1 MKTSGT
7 LPIAERVD
15 RLGTE
20 TAFAVSAECSAWA
33 AKGHD
38 VYPFH
43 LGDMDLRTPANVVEA
58 AERAIAD
65 GKTGYCPNGGIPELR
80 QALADEIT
88 RTHDGTSYGPENVAV
103 QPGGKPVIEKFL
115 LTLMNPGDEVLYP
128 NPGFPIYESQIE
140 FLGGVAKPYGFVPGD
155 KNFLL
160 DFEAIEAAIT
170 PRTRLL
176 IFNNL
181 HNPTGAESPDSEID
195 ALAEL
200 ALKHDLW
207 VLSDEAYWD
216 IRYSGRSRSI
226 ASVPGMQERTVVLYT
241 FSKKFAMTGW
251 RLGGAIAPREIIDV
265 IATINV
271 NQESCTNHFVQWA
284 GVEGLTGDQSGPQ
297 EILRTLRERR
307 DAAVSA
313 LNDIEGV
320 SCYCPEATFYL
331 FPDVTA
337 AMERT
342 GLTDYGEFRTAAL
355 ENTGVSFCTRLH
367 FGRELPGE
375 TRRYV
380 RIAYSGIPADRI
392 AEGLGKLKTF
402 IEA

>member
-1 MKTSGT
+1 ME
-7 LPIAERVD
+7 LADRVE

-33 AKGHD
+33 AGGNE

-43 LGDMDLRTPANVVEA
+43 LGDMDLPTPANVVEA
-58 AERAIAD
+58 AARAIAA

-80 QALADEIT
+80 RALADEIS
-88 RTHDGTSYGPENVAV
+88 RTHEGTSYGPENVAV

-140 FLGGVAKPYGFVPGD
+140 FLGGVAKPYGFVSGET
-155 KNFLL
+155 NFLL

-181 HNPTGAESPDSEID
+181 HNPTGAESPDSEIE

-200 ALKHDLW
+200 ALKHDLF

-226 ASVPGMQERTVVLYT
+226 ASVPGMQERTVILYT

-251 RLGGAIAPREIIDV
+251 RLGGAIGPKEVIDV

-284 GVEGLTGDQSGPQ
+284 GVEGLTGDQSGAQ
-297 EILRTLRERR
+297 AILGTLRERR
-307 DAAVSA
+307 DTAVAA

-320 SCYCPEATFYL
+320 SCYSPEATFYL
-331 FPDVTA
+331 FPDVTE
-337 AMERT
+337 AMEKT
-342 GLTDYGEFRTAAL
+342 GLTDYRDFRTAVL
-355 ENTGVSFCTRLH
+355 HNTGVSFCTRLH

-375 TRRYV
+375 TCRYV
-380 RIAYSGIPADRI
+380 RIAYSGITAERI
-392 AEGLGKLKTF
+392 AEGLGRLKNWMD
-402 IEA
+402 AS

>member
-7 LPIAERVD
+7 LPFADRVE

-20 TAFAVSAECSAWA
+20 TAFAVSAECAAWA
-33 AKGHD
+33 AGGNA

-58 AERAIAD
+58 AERALAN

-80 QALADEIT
+80 QALADEVA
-88 RTHDGTSYGPENVAV
+88 RTHGLTYGPENVAV

-140 FLGGVAKPYGFVPGD
+140 FLGGAAKPYGFVPGET
-155 KNFLL
+155 NFLV

-170 PRTRLL
+170 PRTKLL

-181 HNPTGAESPDSEID
+181 HNPTGAESPDEEIE
-195 ALAEL
+195 ALADL
-200 ALKHDLW
+200 ALKHDLY

-216 IRYSGRSRSI
+216 IRYSGESKSI
-226 ASVPGMQERTVVLYT
+226 ASLPGMQARTIILYT

-251 RLGGAIAPREIIDV
+251 RLGGAIGPKELIDV

-271 NQESCTNHFVQWA
+271 NQESCTSHFIQWA
-284 GVEGLTGDQSGPQ
+284 GVEGLTGDQSGARQ
-297 EILRTLRERR
+297 ILRTLRERR
-307 DAAVSA
+307 DVAVA
-313 LNDIEGV
+313 LLNEIDGV
-320 SCYCPEATFYL
+320 SCYSPEATFYL
-331 FPDVTA
+331 FPDVTD
-337 AMERT
+337 AMEAT
-342 GLTDYGEFRTAAL
+342 GLTDYNVFRTTVL
-355 ENTGVSFCTRLH
+355 QNTGVSFCTRLH
-367 FGRELPGE
+367 FGRALPGE
-375 TRRYV
+375 SRRYI
-380 RIAYSGIPADRI
+380 RMAYSGIPVDRI
-392 AEGLGKLKTF
+392 RAGLGALKAF
-402 IEA
+402 VEA